1 MVGSSSSKSSHSPQN
16 PLHKEAKKPPI
27 LIMMEKLSV
36 QLIAFRKREGLDQ
49 KQMAKL
55 MGMGQSR
62 YNEIEKVR
70 NLNPEFGVSLC
81 FLLRFAQLEKISLSA
96 LAESLQDQKPGTPS
110 PRDKWDENLA
120 HLFSN
125 LKLQD
130 RQALFQK
137 GSEPSSS
144 KVISPG
150 QPQLKWLVELGLDLF
165 SLDVKE
171 QLQFEMTL
179 HQKILK
185 EKTKGRIS
193 QQQRRARLHLVMEE
207 LIHLS

>member
-1 MVGSSSSKSSHSPQN
+1 MGSSSSKSSHSPQN

-110 PRDKWDENLA
+110 PRDA
-120 HLFSN
+120 
-125 LKLQD
+125 
-130 RQALFQK
+130 ATPCP
-137 GSEPSSS
+137 PSSR
-144 KVISPG
+144 
-150 QPQLKWLVELGLDLF
+150 
-165 SLDVKE
+165 
-171 QLQFEMTL
+171 
-179 HQKILK
+179 H
-185 EKTKGRIS
+185 GRTHSSFVAKPLWAQGTI
-193 QQQRRARLHLVMEE
+193 
-207 LIHLS
+207 